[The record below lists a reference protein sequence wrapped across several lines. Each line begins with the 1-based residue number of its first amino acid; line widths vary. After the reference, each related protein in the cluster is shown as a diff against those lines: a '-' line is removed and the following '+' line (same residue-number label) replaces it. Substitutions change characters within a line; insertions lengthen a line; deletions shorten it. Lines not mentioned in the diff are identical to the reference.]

1 MNPATSELNSPGLF
15 LMAFSLLTTVTSSS
29 VSDAVEGSRSLS
41 VDVFEKFCLSDQNK
55 KFSDLVPHSVY
66 AIFYVLV

>member
-1 MNPATSELNSPGLF
+1 MTSELNSPGLS
-15 LMAFSLLTTVTSSS
+15 LMAFSLLTSVTRSS
-29 VSDAVEGSRSLS
+29 VSDAVEGPRSLS

-66 AIFYVLV
+66 AIFDVIV